1 MRSDAYW
8 AMRAAQQEDISDR
21 KAREAVRQ
29 VQAIYDKAISDIE
42 ADIKQIFRKYA
53 KDGRLS
59 LEEAK
64 KLLSTKETA
73 AALEELR
80 KQLAGIKDKAARRKL
95 LARINAPAYAARI
108 SRLEALL
115 DKIDAAF
122 YRIAEIQLQAGRQ
135 RFIEAANDAFLRTIW
150 GIQTDT
156 GFGFSFTLLPQRAIE
171 KALEHTWDG
180 KNYSD
185 RVWQSTGAAAAYAK
199 KIVTAGLASGK
210 SSRRMAREL
219 DELTQAGE
227 YNCMRLIRTENN
239 YFHNLGALQGYKEA
253 GLTKYR
259 YLATLDSRTCKV
271 CGVLDNKVFPI
282 KDAAAGKNYPPIHP
296 NDRCT
301 TTGVIQGQDRSRLKR
316 SARDPATGKTVYV
329 PADMS
334 YTAWRESLSENQDGA
349 LQYSQKL
356 AANRGADKKQWEKY
370 KIIFGKDFPDTFADF
385 QKMKYNNTDKW
396 EAYKQEKQSRLNQ
409 MSIDEVK
416 RLNGKLGN
424 FEVRSWYK
432 TQDEQIVDKIDTN
445 QSLENQ
451 ARQAY
456 ERRNANRTQARD
468 LMADQEAR
476 RQLDKAHPNQSF
488 AQLLEHKKK
497 RYSLTDEAAYKD
509 ILRSSGTTNKQYD
522 KKAGLKE
529 GEST

>member
-185 RVWQSTGAAAAYAK
+185 RVWQSTSAAAAYAK

-271 CGVLDNKVFPI
+271 CGALDNKVFPI
-282 KDAAAGKNYPPIHP
+282 KDAVAGKNYPPIHP

-301 TTGVIQGQDRSRLKR
+301 TAGVIQGQDRSRLKR

-349 LQYSQKL
+349 LQYNQKL
-356 AANRGADKKQWEKY
+356 AANRAADKKQWERY
-370 KIIFGKDFPDTFADF
+370 RAVIGDNIPDTFSDF
-385 QKMKYNNTDKW
+385 QDLKYKGENWNLIELDYRRRKHLIDHP
-396 EAYKQEKQSRLNQ
+396 EKALPNAKIATAADAKFTGYLFNQKNVDGWAKGVAFNSRLGYN
-409 MSIDEVK
+409 IDNWEELQRQILQNAAKYAATYKRDNPHGSLYEQHMILYGLKGKPANVMIGWLVVGDHTHMTTAIIKEVK
-416 RLNGKLGN
+416 
-424 FEVRSWYK
+424 
-432 TQDEQIVDKIDTN
+432 
-445 QSLENQ
+445 
-451 ARQAY
+451 
-456 ERRNANRTQARD
+456 
-468 LMADQEAR
+468 
-476 RQLDKAHPNQSF
+476 
-488 AQLLEHKKK
+488 
-497 RYSLTDEAAYKD
+497 
-509 ILRSSGTTNKQYD
+509 
-522 KKAGLKE
+522 
-529 GEST
+529 